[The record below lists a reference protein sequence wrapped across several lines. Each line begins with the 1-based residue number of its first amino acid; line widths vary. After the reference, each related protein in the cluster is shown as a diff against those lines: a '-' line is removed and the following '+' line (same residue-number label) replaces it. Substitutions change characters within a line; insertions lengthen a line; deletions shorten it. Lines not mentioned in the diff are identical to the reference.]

1 VSGKISDILDCC
13 YNSGFARGESK
24 IFLINAVFKIPLQTF
39 AVKVQPL
46 SMLYSMTGFGR
57 AEATI
62 GSFQVLAELKSLNGK
77 QSDINTRISSLLR
90 PYEHEIRSLVNT
102 ALSRGTI
109 DLTMTVKQDGV
120 AKPMS
125 INVPLALNYYRGMQ
139 AIAGELN
146 LSVENAL
153 ATLMSLP
160 EVVSADQDM
169 LAESDWLPIRAV
181 LEQAARNLVEHRRK
195 EGAVLEA
202 DLLQCIQSIE
212 DGLQSILPFEGQ
224 RIEKLRTKMMS
235 GLEDMV
241 GAVNV
246 DKNRFEQEL
255 IYYIE
260 KIDFSEEKVRLTQ
273 HCHYFREILASED
286 VVKGKKLGF
295 VLQEV
300 GREINTLGSKANDAS
315 IQKIIVGMKDQLEKA
330 KEQVLNAL

>member
-1 VSGKISDILDCC
+1 
-13 YNSGFARGESK
+13 
-24 IFLINAVFKIPLQTF
+24 
-39 AVKVQPL
+39 
-46 SMLYSMTGFGR
+46 MLYSMTGFGR

-62 GSFQVLAELKSLNGK
+62 GAFQVLAELKSLNGK

-90 PYEHEIRSLVNT
+90 PYEHEIRSLVNSR
-102 ALSRGTI
+102 LSRGTI

-125 INVPLALNYYRGMQ
+125 INVPLAINYYKGMQ
-139 AIAGELN
+139 AIAAELD

-153 ATLMSLP
+153 ATLMALP
-160 EVVSADQDM
+160 EVVAADQDM
-169 LAESDWLPIRAV
+169 LAEKDWHQIRAV
-181 LEQAARNLVEHRRK
+181 LEQAADNLVEHRRK

-202 DLLQCIQSIE
+202 DLLQCIASIE
-212 DGLQSILPFEGQ
+212 EGLQSILPYEGV
-224 RIEKLRTKMMS
+224 RIEKLRTKMMNA
-235 GLEDMV
+235 LEEMV

-260 KIDFSEEKVRLTQ
+260 KIDFSEEKVRLAQ
-273 HCHYFREILASED
+273 HCVYFREILAAQDE
-286 VVKGKKLGF
+286 VKGKKLGF